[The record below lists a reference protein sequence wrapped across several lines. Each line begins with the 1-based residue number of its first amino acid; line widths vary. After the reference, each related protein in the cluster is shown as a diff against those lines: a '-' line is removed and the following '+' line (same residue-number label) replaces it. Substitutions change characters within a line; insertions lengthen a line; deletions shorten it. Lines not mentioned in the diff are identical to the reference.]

1 VSSFLEAFKAFGG
14 LVKLALS
21 EDGEVVVDLAGA
33 RPPSPDPPAAQE
45 RAADA
50 RPAGRCERTPG
61 CGLPKDHP
69 HEEPCVVVEVDEP

>member
-21 EDGEVVVDLAGA
+21 EDDEA
-33 RPPSPDPPAAQE
+33 PHSPDPPAAQE

-50 RPAGRCERTPG
+50 RPGRCERTPG

-69 HEEPCVVVEVDEP
+69 HEEPCVVVEVDGP